1 MHETNPYQAPTAQL
15 QTNAQEEPADRGLR
29 LAAVMID
36 ALIAVVA
43 MTPLMW
49 FGGYFSAV
57 IDSSQRGF
65 QIGLGMQLMWMAI
78 SLLMFA
84 AIHAWPL
91 HVGGQTWGKRLL
103 GIRIVTLDG
112 RPVTALRAIL
122 ARYFPLQIVGSIPLL
137 GTLLVLGSVCM
148 IFRQDRRC
156 GHDFV
161 AGTRVV
167 RAR

>member
-1 MHETNPYQAPTAQL
+1 MQDSNPYQAPAAEVRLDQGEVL
-15 QTNAQEEPADRGLR
+15 AERGTR
-29 LAAVMID
+29 LGAALIDGLIGLAVMTPVMW
-36 ALIAVVA
+36 LGGYWTAVVEA
-43 MTPLMW
+43 T
-49 FGGYFSAV
+49 
-57 IDSSQRGF
+57 QRGE
-65 QIGLGMQLMWMAI
+65 QVGLGLQAIWMVIGLLV
-78 SLLMFA
+78 FA

-112 RPVTALRAIL
+112 RPVTAARALL
-122 ARYFPLQIVGSIPLL
+122 ARYLPLQAIGGIPCIGALA
-137 GTLLVLGSVCM
+137 VLGSLCM

>member
-1 MHETNPYQAPTAQL
+1 MQDSNPYQAPAAQL
-15 QTNAQEEPADRGLR
+15 QTDAAEQLAERGTR
-29 LAAVMID
+29 LGA
-36 ALIAVVA
+36 ALIDGLIGLAVI
-43 MTPLMW
+43 TPLMW
-49 FGGYFSAV
+49 LGGYWSVV
-57 IDSSQRGF
+57 IDAARRGEQVGF
-65 QIGLGMQLMWMAI
+65 GLQVMWMLI
-78 SLLMFA
+78 GMLVFA

-112 RPVTALRAIL
+112 RPVTALRAIF
-122 ARYFPLQIVGSIPLL
+122 ARYFPLQVVSGIPCL
-137 GTLLVLGSVCM
+137 GALVVLGSLCM

-156 GHDFV
+156 GHDFI

>member
-1 MHETNPYQAPTAQL
+1 MHDPNPYQAPTAQL
-15 QTNAQEEPADRGLR
+15 QTDDIEQLAERGTR
-29 LAAVMID
+29 LGAVLID
-36 ALIAVVA
+36 GLIGLVVII
-43 MTPLMW
+43 PLMW
-49 FGGYFSAV
+49 LGGYWSAVMEAAQRGEQVGFGLQALWMLIGMLVFSAV
-57 IDSSQRGF
+57 
-65 QIGLGMQLMWMAI
+65 
-78 SLLMFA
+78 
-84 AIHAWPL
+84 HAWPL

-122 ARYFPLQIVGSIPLL
+122 LRYFPLQIVGGIPCL
-137 GTLLVLGSVCM
+137 GALAVLGSIGM

>member
-1 MHETNPYQAPTAQL
+1 MHETNPYQAPTARL
-15 QTNAQEEPADRGLR
+15 QVDTHEELADRGLR

-36 ALIAVVA
+36 ALIALVA

-49 FGGYFSAV
+49 LGGYFSAV
-57 IDSSQRGF
+57 IDSAQRGV
-65 QIGLGMQLMWMAI
+65 QIGLGMQVVWMAI
-78 SLLMFA
+78 SLMVFA

-112 RPVTALRAIL
+112 RPVMAFRAIL
-122 ARYFPLQIVGSIPLL
+122 ARYFPLQVVGSIPFL

-148 IFRQDRRC
+148 IFRRDRRC

-167 RAR
+167 CAR